1 MTDDSVAEAAR
12 RLRAAQEERTPCA
25 PVRDLLPEGS
35 IEDAY
40 AVQRINTELGVQQGR
55 RIVGW
60 KTGLT
65 SKAVQVQLG
74 VGQPDFGVLFAD
86 TAYGDGEPVPL
97 DRLLQPRVEAEVAFV
112 LDVDLPTS
120 QITPADVIRATAF
133 VLPSIEIVDSR
144 IADWQIQIVDT
155 VADNASSGLFVL
167 GGKPTLLRDVD
178 LHAVR
183 MELRLGDEVVSA
195 GTGAACLA
203 HPVNA
208 VVWLANTLAAVGT
221 PLRAG
226 DVVMSGSLGPVVPV
240 AGPSVFEATFEGLG
254 SVRADFVSG
263 AEA

>member
-1 MTDDSVAEAAR
+1 MTDDPSVAEAAR
-12 RLRAAQEERTPCA
+12 LLREAYESRTPCA
-25 PVRDLLPEGS
+25 PIRDLLPEGS
-35 IEDAY
+35 IEVAY
-40 AVQRINTELGVQQGR
+40 AVQRMNTELGVDQGR

-65 SKAVQVQLG
+65 SRAVQTQLG
-74 VGQPDFGVLFAD
+74 VDRPDFGVLFAD
-86 TAYGDGEPVPL
+86 TCYGDGEPVPL
-97 DRLLQPRVEAEVAFV
+97 SRLLQPRVEAEVAFV
-112 LDVDLPTS
+112 LGRDLPTA
-120 QITPADVIRATAF
+120 QITHADVLGATAF

-167 GGKPTLLRDVD
+167 GGRPARLHDVD
-178 LHAVR
+178 LHDVA
-183 MELRLGDEVVSA
+183 MDLRLGDEVVSS

-208 VVWLANTLAAVGT
+208 VVWLANTLASVGT

-240 AGPSVFEATFEGLG
+240 NGPCTFVATFDGLG
-254 SVRADFVSG
+254 TVRAEFVKG
-263 AEA
+263 D